1 MGTIRFGTCSWKYPS
16 WESLVYPSGQDPE
29 SYLAAYAQ
37 RYDMVEVDQWFWSLG
52 KQSAGL
58 PRLETVLAYDGQ
70 TPATFRFTIKC
81 PNALT
86 RVFHD
91 RDASGARRNEFF
103 LDVHLM
109 RQFIGTLEPI
119 GPKIGLL
126 MLQFGYLNR
135 EAMEDQRRFMN
146 LLDRFFDAL
155 PPHLPYGIELR
166 NPKWLNGAWFSWLRQ
181 RRIAPVLIQGYW
193 LEDIGKTIERFEPL
207 IGDTVSLRLHGED
220 REEMEILSE
229 GRWDALIHPRDR
241 ELARLSWS
249 IKSLADRGRLVYV
262 QVNNHYEGSAPLTID
277 RLRALMAGHGTGARD
292 ADPIS

>member
-1 MGTIRFGTCSWKYPS
+1 MCVEPPLFQPCLEQVLAQPTAEAALLLPGDMPGEQREHGDQDEKQHICHVFTVHVTQAPVKAKRPACRIRRHGYVGIMGTIRFGTCSWKYPS
-16 WESLVYPSGQDPE
+16 WESRGYPSGQAPE

-126 MLQFGYLNR
+126 MLR
-135 EAMEDQRRFMN
+135 SV
-146 LLDRFFDAL
+146 
-155 PPHLPYGIELR
+155 I
-166 NPKWLNGAWFSWLRQ
+166 
-181 RRIAPVLIQGYW
+181 
-193 LEDIGKTIERFEPL
+193 
-207 IGDTVSLRLHGED
+207 
-220 REEMEILSE
+220 
-229 GRWDALIHPRDR
+229 
-241 ELARLSWS
+241 
-249 IKSLADRGRLVYV
+249 
-262 QVNNHYEGSAPLTID
+262 
-277 RLRALMAGHGTGARD
+277 
-292 ADPIS
+292 